1 MTNLVDAVQ
10 TGNKRETLIALRDIL
25 AKTIQNCESGRDM
38 ASNTKRLMEVINELE
53 TLPDPTPSGSPVL
66 REVLEKELADKGI
79 ADEIKVITTG
89 CFGLCALGP
98 VMIVYPLAQKY
109 FVGGVMMGSV
119 KG

>member
-53 TLPDPTPSGSPVL
+53 TLPDPT
-66 REVLEKELADKGI
+66 
-79 ADEIKVITTG
+79 
-89 CFGLCALGP
+89 
-98 VMIVYPLAQKY
+98 QKKISKHDRLKAKNER
-109 FVGGVMMGSV
+109 G
-119 KG
+119 